1 MHFKV
6 RCRCCG
12 GGGSVCYCIM
22 NIGRFSLQNVGL
34 FEMKMLIKL
43 CKLYLMAAYNEIF
56 DGIAEFPPFS
66 DGAVLVAW
74 KQIPDTHKLSK
85 YLENHPRRLHR

>member
-1 MHFKV
+1 M
-6 RCRCCG
+6 
-12 GGGSVCYCIM
+12 CYCIM

-66 DGAVLVAW
+66 DGWCGVSGMETNTRHT
-74 KQIPDTHKLSK
+74 QNI
-85 YLENHPRRLHR
+85 

>member
-1 MHFKV
+1 
-6 RCRCCG
+6 
-12 GGGSVCYCIM
+12 
-22 NIGRFSLQNVGL
+22 
-34 FEMKMLIKL
+34 
-43 CKLYLMAAYNEIF
+43 MAAYNEIF

-66 DGAVLVAW
+66 DGTMLVAW

>member
-1 MHFKV
+1 
-6 RCRCCG
+6 
-12 GGGSVCYCIM
+12 
-22 NIGRFSLQNVGL
+22 
-34 FEMKMLIKL
+34 
-43 CKLYLMAAYNEIF
+43 MAAYNEIF

-85 YLENHPRRLHR
+85 YLEMSLRWLDIYHTSNFWYIAFVFYLNSLSVDDIYLLKYFSK